1 MKNLIQEL
9 VSYAPVIITKGFIF
23 VLPFGLILEWI
34 GVWDESIYPII
45 QSFNLFQKC
54 IGLYII
60 GIPIHFFI
68 WQAGR

>member
-1 MKNLIQEL
+1 VKKLFQEL
-9 VSYAPVIITKGFIF
+9 ISFAPVILIKGFIF
-23 VLPFGLILEWI
+23 VLPFALILGWI
-34 GVWDESIYPII
+34 GVWDEKIYPLI
-45 QSFNLFQKC
+45 QSFNFIQKC